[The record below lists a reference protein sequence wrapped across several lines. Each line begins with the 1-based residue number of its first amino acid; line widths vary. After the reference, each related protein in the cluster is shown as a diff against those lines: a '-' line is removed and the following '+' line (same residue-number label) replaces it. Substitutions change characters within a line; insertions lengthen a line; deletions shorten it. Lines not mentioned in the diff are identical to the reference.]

1 MEHLII
7 YKKYY
12 LGFILI
18 LFLFNF
24 SFTLKAI
31 DRVATFPVIEKTSA
45 DNGLAANPILRGSSR
60 AYGGLSTSSP
70 SITFMSSSTY
80 TNRSYTGLGTA
91 FLLGYDTKLENG
103 YIGGALS
110 DVKSTADYSYYYS
123 GYRYNYE
130 YQTKLTSLL
139 VNGASEISDDFW
151 LGGYLAQTSSKEDDS
166 LKVSTYS
173 FSSTASNS
181 VFQMGVFG
189 NTSVAS
195 EVRAGWRVS
204 PASSSK
210 ANYSGNLWP
219 SSTKTR
225 MGNGLTLTAGIGI
238 QEKVYATEFVYYN
251 QSEEKDA
258 GQGNESG
265 FAGIYER
272 DLGEVGIGLEYS
284 QISTSEL
291 KDGST
296 TFLGSEQTHINLE
309 GAIKIDDSLNGRIKL
324 QKIKSKPKN
333 STSIVESEATV
344 IDIRI
349 TGSFF

>member
-1 MEHLII
+1 MNFNRNYFSL
-7 YKKYY
+7 
-12 LGFILI
+12 FI
-18 LFLFNF
+18 LFLQFIINF
-24 SFTLKAI
+24 TVFGI
-31 DRVATFPVIEKTSA
+31 DRVATFPVIEKASA
-45 DNGLAANPILRGSSR
+45 DNGLAVNPIQRGSSR

-80 TNRSYTGLGTA
+80 TNMSYTGSGTA

-103 YIGGALS
+103 YIGVALS
-110 DVKSTADYSYYYS
+110 DVQSTADYSYYYS

-291 KDGST
+291 KDGNT
-296 TFLGSEQTHINLE
+296 TFLGSEQTHINIE

>member
-1 MEHLII
+1 MERL
-7 YKKYY
+7 KYP
-12 LGFILI
+12 I
-18 LFLFNF
+18 FL
-24 SFTLKAI
+24 
-31 DRVATFPVIEKTSA
+31 
-45 DNGLAANPILRGSSR
+45 
-60 AYGGLSTSSP
+60 
-70 SITFMSSSTY
+70 
-80 TNRSYTGLGTA
+80 
-91 FLLGYDTKLENG
+91 
-103 YIGGALS
+103 
-110 DVKSTADYSYYYS
+110 
-123 GYRYNYE
+123 
-130 YQTKLTSLL
+130 
-139 VNGASEISDDFW
+139 

-195 EVRAGWRVS
+195 EIRTGWRVS

-210 ANYSGNLWP
+210 ANYSGNLWS

-272 DLGEVGIGLEYS
+272 DLGEVGIGLEYV

-324 QKIKSKPKN
+324 QKIISKPKN